1 MHQRR
6 RSIGKKDEIDFRTGS
21 GGLIDIEFLI
31 QCLILLHQGEH
42 PTILQPRTRNAIAQL
57 EEVGLLDS
65 GEATTLFTAY
75 QFLRMVENRLA
86 MMHRASVKAVSEE
99 DGSLRQLAIRIGF
112 RASPAGSP
120 EERMKVE
127 IEHHTELVREL
138 FQQHHP

>member
-1 MHQRR
+1 MLERCLEGVRHRTSHSDIELVIVDHSSTQRR
-6 RSIGKKDEIDFRTGS
+6 ARH
-21 GGLIDIEFLI
+21 LID
-31 QCLILLHQGEH
+31 
-42 PTILQPRTRNAIAQL
+42 
-57 EEVGLLDS
+57 GLVDS

-99 DGSLRQLAIRIGF
+99 DGSLRQLAMRIGF

-127 IEHHTELVREL
+127 IEHHTELVREM